1 MYRDDPA
8 RISTLMI
15 RPIAAW
21 SILLLLLL
29 PLAAGAQAPA
39 APPANAGGTA
49 ARPARNS
56 PELRLEQRLLSL
68 DLVAYKE
75 TRQREGLARQ
85 RVTDVLGRL
94 DQALA
99 SDAVSLGTL
108 ESAAGRAGVARG
120 AAHTAEDQLNGQL
133 ERMGERL
140 RRIALLD
147 GGHRRART
155 RGRRPDRALAGDA
168 SRRRTSPPPS
178 ISASTALWSAGLP
191 GRTAAPPAR
200 SAAIWPTASC
210 GMQRFDARGGFDSTW
225 EGTVAN
231 GRITG
236 IWTGNELVTGQPN
249 RGRLDR
255 RPGKW
260 AIT

>member
-1 MYRDDPA
+1 
-8 RISTLMI
+8 MI
-15 RPIAAW
+15 RSIAGW
-21 SILLLLLL
+21 SILILLLL

-39 APPANAGGTA
+39 APPANAGGA
-49 ARPARNS
+49 AAAPSASS

-99 SDAVSLGTL
+99 ADAVSLGTL
-108 ESAAGRAGVARG
+108 EALQAELEIARG
-120 AAHTAEDQLNGQL
+120 AAHAAEDKLNSQL

-140 RRIALLD
+140 RRIALMTENGTAATRAADILSGHWRVSIPSQNLSATFDLRLD
-147 GGHRRART
+147 GTLVTGVYQVNGSTAGSF
-155 RGRRPDRALAGDA
+155 RGNLAGNFL
-168 SRRRTSPPPS
+168 R
-178 ISASTALWSAGLP
+178 
-191 GRTAAPPAR
+191 
-200 SAAIWPTASC
+200 
-210 GMQRFDARGGFDSTW
+210 MQRFDARGGFDSTW

-236 IWTGNELVTGQPN
+236 IWTANELVTGQPS
-249 RGRLDR
+249 RGQWTAVRES
-255 RPGKW
+255 GQ
-260 AIT
+260 

>member
-1 MYRDDPA
+1 
-8 RISTLMI
+8 MI
-15 RPIAAW
+15 RPIPAV
-21 SILLLLLL
+21 SILALLLL

-39 APPANAGGTA
+39 APPATGAGA
-49 ARPARNS
+49 SS

-99 SDAVSLGTL
+99 ADAVSLGTL
-108 ESAAGRAGVARG
+108 EALQAELEIARG
-120 AAHTAEDQLNGQL
+120 AAHAAEDKLNSQL

-140 RRIALLD
+140 RRIALMTENGTAATRAADLLSGHWRVSIPSQNLSATFDLRLD
-147 GGHRRART
+147 GTLVTGVYQVNGSTAGSF
-155 RGRRPDRALAGDA
+155 RGNLAGNFL
-168 SRRRTSPPPS
+168 R
-178 ISASTALWSAGLP
+178 
-191 GRTAAPPAR
+191 
-200 SAAIWPTASC
+200 
-210 GMQRFDARGGFDSTW
+210 MQRFDARGGFDSTW

-236 IWTGNELVTGQPN
+236 IWTGNELVTGQPS
-249 RGRLDR
+249 RGQWTAVRES
-255 RPGKW
+255 GQ
-260 AIT
+260 

>member
-1 MYRDDPA
+1 
-8 RISTLMI
+8 MI
-15 RPIAAW
+15 RSIAGW
-21 SILLLLLL
+21 SILILLLL

-49 ARPARNS
+49 AAPNAGS
-56 PELRLEQRLLSL
+56 AELRLEQRLLSL

-99 SDAVSLGTL
+99 ADAVSLGTL
-108 ESAAGRAGVARG
+108 EALQAELEIARG
-120 AAHTAEDQLNGQL
+120 AAHAAEDKLNSQL

-140 RRIALLD
+140 RRIALMTENGTAATRAADVLSGHWRVSIPSQNLSATFDLRLD
-147 GGHRRART
+147 GTLVTGVYQVNGSTAGSF
-155 RGRRPDRALAGDA
+155 RGNLAGNFL
-168 SRRRTSPPPS
+168 R
-178 ISASTALWSAGLP
+178 
-191 GRTAAPPAR
+191 
-200 SAAIWPTASC
+200 
-210 GMQRFDARGGFDSTW
+210 MQRFDARGGFDSTW

-236 IWTGNELVTGQPN
+236 IWTANELVTGQPS
-249 RGRLDR
+249 RGQWTAVRES
-255 RPGKW
+255 GQ
-260 AIT
+260 